1 MDIYKRI
8 QVQKLDAAS
17 IDSIYLLINS
27 DNYYEANRNI
37 VEILTC
43 LQEEDNMDS
52 AILKYQ
58 NNYRKDM
65 SYDEITDIII
75 KKINPILKQSKT
87 KSALIWHKEII
98 NNETLKKYSAYLE
111 KLFYW
116 KYIFIVCSIALTL
129 DVCFFIHTDN
139 ILNFNNIA
147 NIDILIGLLIFV
159 FVSSLFHEL
168 GHATACTKKRI
179 SHGGIGIGLYLNFP
193 ILYTDVT
200 AIWKLPRK
208 DRCMVNIAGVYFQC
222 FILII
227 LLSLYYEYKNDIIR
241 YMILTINFGI
251 LFTLN
256 PFFKFDGYW
265 IVSDLLGIPNLRK
278 RSKEYIAYLFGAFP
292 KSKKPYILKIR
303 KRNRI
308 IFVLYSLTVNMFMGY
323 YFIYVIPYFLW
334 NFFNDFPNEV
344 HQLTLYLSCR
354 ITPSFTLI
362 RNITSQLLLFALICY
377 MLYSKM
383 IKPINIKWK
392 KKRH

>member
-1 MDIYKRI
+1 M
-8 QVQKLDAAS
+8 
-17 IDSIYLLINS
+17 
-27 DNYYEANRNI
+27 
-37 VEILTC
+37 EILPC

-168 GHATACTKKRI
+168 GHATACTKK
-179 SHGGIGIGLYLNFP
+179 
-193 ILYTDVT
+193 
-200 AIWKLPRK
+200 K
-208 DRCMVNIAGVYFQC
+208 DKSWRNW
-222 FILII
+222 
-227 LLSLYYEYKNDIIR
+227 N
-241 YMILTINFGI
+241 
-251 LFTLN
+251 
-256 PFFKFDGYW
+256 W
-265 IVSDLLGIPNLRK
+265 IVFELSDTIYRRYCNLEITKK
-278 RSKEYIAYLFGAFP
+278 RQMHGKHCRS
-292 KSKKPYILKIR
+292 IL
-303 KRNRI
+303 
-308 IFVLYSLTVNMFMGY
+308 
-323 YFIYVIPYFLW
+323 P
-334 NFFNDFPNEV
+334 
-344 HQLTLYLSCR
+344 
-354 ITPSFTLI
+354 
-362 RNITSQLLLFALICY
+362 
-377 MLYSKM
+377 MLYSYHTFKF
-383 IKPINIKWK
+383 IL
-392 KKRH
+392 

>member
-1 MDIYKRI
+1 M
-8 QVQKLDAAS
+8 Q
-17 IDSIYLLINS
+17 
-27 DNYYEANRNI
+27 
-37 VEILTC
+37 
-43 LQEEDNMDS
+43 
-52 AILKYQ
+52 
-58 NNYRKDM
+58 
-65 SYDEITDIII
+65 
-75 KKINPILKQSKT
+75 KKINPILKQSKN
-87 KSALIWHKEII
+87 KSTLIWHKEII
-98 NNETLKKYSAYLE
+98 NNEKLKKYSSFLE

-116 KYIFIVCSIALTL
+116 KYILIVCSITL
-129 DVCFFIHTDN
+129 ILDIVFFIHTDN

-159 FVSSLFHEL
+159 FISSLFHEL
-168 GHATACTKKRI
+168 GHATACTKKGI

-227 LLSLYYEYKNDIIR
+227 LLCLYYEYKNDIIR

-265 IVSDLLGIPNLRK
+265 IISDLLGIPNLRK
-278 RSKEYIAYLFGAFP
+278 RSKEYIAYLFGICS
-292 KSKKPYILKIR
+292 KSGKPYIFKTR

-308 IFVLYSLTVNMFMGY
+308 IFILYSITVNLFMGY
-323 YFIYVIPYFLW
+323 YFIYVIPKFLW
-334 NFFNDFPNEV
+334 DFFDDFPNEI
-344 HQLTLYLSCR
+344 HQLNLYLSCK

-362 RNITSQLLLFALICY
+362 RNIASQLLLFILICY
-377 MLYSKM
+377 MLY
-383 IKPINIKWK
+383 IKIIRPINIKWRKK